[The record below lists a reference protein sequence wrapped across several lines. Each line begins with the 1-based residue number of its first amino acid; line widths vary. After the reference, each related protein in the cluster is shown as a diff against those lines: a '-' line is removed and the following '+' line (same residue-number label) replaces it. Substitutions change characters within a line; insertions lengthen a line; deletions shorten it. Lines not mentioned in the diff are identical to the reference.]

1 MSKANDRDPTFM
13 QFMDDGSP
21 KIVCEHCAGW
31 FAVSLPIDV
40 TAYAKMIN
48 AFARAHRRCA
58 LDAQKAALVQRQD
71 NEGGRCTHQPVT
83 KTNCSRGKSGRSGC
97 SWAPMA

>member
-1 MSKANDRDPTFM
+1 MSKASDRDPTFM

-21 KIVCEHCAGW
+21 KIVCEHCASW

-40 TAYAKMIN
+40 TAYAKMIQ

-58 LDAQKAALVQRQD
+58 VDAQKSALLL
-71 NEGGRCTHQPVT
+71 GKLT
-83 KTNCSRGKSGRSGC
+83 KVEDAEPHR
-97 SWAPMA
+97 PLP

>member
-1 MSKANDRDPTFM
+1 MPKANDRDPTFM

-48 AFARAHRRCA
+48 AFARAHQRCA
-58 LDAQKAALVQRQD
+58 KEAKTAALVL
-71 NEGGRCTHQPVT
+71 GKIT
-83 KTNCSRGKSGRSGC
+83 KVDD
-97 SWAPMA
+97 AEPHHPLP